1 MGQMGNKNWAAG
13 FCLHNA
19 DGAFIS
25 ETSSKAALG
34 EAQAVRV
41 LAPLLRQGWQTTDHS
56 NTGGKRNI
64 ALCFWDCYE
73 YHHLDFRLWLTTCI
87 SV

>member
-1 MGQMGNKNWAAG
+1 MGQMGNKDWAAG
-13 FCLHNA
+13 FCLRNA

-56 NTGGKRNI
+56 NKHWKEKKHGTLFLG
-64 ALCFWDCYE
+64 L
-73 YHHLDFRLWLTTCI
+73 L
-87 SV
+87 